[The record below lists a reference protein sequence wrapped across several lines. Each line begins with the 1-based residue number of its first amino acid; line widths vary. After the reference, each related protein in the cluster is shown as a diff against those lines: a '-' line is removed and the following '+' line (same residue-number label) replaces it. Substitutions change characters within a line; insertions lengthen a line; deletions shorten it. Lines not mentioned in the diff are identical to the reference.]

1 MENGF
6 RCVSMMVF
14 PMDVFIHDA
23 FIDDVFL
30 FVTLFIHNVIRRGT
44 ENEKDHALLFRWDV
58 YQPFDEK
65 DEGGGQ
71 RT

>member
-1 MENGF
+1 MHISNGRVDS
-6 RCVSMMVF
+6 RC
-14 PMDVFIHDA
+14 

-30 FVTLFIHNVIRRGT
+30 FVTLFIHNVMRRGI

-58 YQPFDEK
+58 YQPFSEK

-71 RT
+71 LTRSGR

>member
-6 RCVSMMVF
+6 LYVSIGVF
-14 PMDVFIHDA
+14 PVHVCPMDVFIHDA
-23 FIDDVFL
+23 FIDDVF
-30 FVTLFIHNVIRRGT
+30 IRNVIRRGI

-58 YQPFDEK
+58 YQPFNEK

>member
-1 MENGF
+1 
-6 RCVSMMVF
+6 MV
-14 PMDVFIHDA
+14 VFIHDA

-30 FVTLFIHNVIRRGT
+30 FITYVRRGV

-58 YQPFDEK
+58 YQPVNEK

-71 RT
+71 CTWLGG

>member
-30 FVTLFIHNVIRRGT
+30 FVTYVRRGI

-58 YQPFDEK
+58 YQPFNEK

>member
-1 MENGF
+1 MHV
-6 RCVSMMVF
+6 C
-14 PMDVFIHDA
+14 PMTVFIHDA

-30 FVTLFIHNVIRRGT
+30 FITYVRRGV

-71 RT
+71 RTRSGR